1 MRRLLAYFCSMGLM
15 LFSCDN
21 TLEDGSL
28 LHLEENNLSISV
40 ITDPVTKGLIT
51 STYLPTSSKIGVF
64 VTNTSGG
71 DYDGHSYKNI
81 AFTANGSDANQ
92 TWNGSSIALSMN
104 VGKCYAYYPYSS
116 SVTDMTNIPVSTSGQ
131 DDYMYATAATVNA
144 NNTTASLKMKH
155 ALSAVR
161 FMIKK
166 GTYAGAGQVTAVS
179 VRSSALG
186 TSGALNAVTGEVT
199 GVSGKGST
207 ISVSKSLK
215 LSTSTQD
222 VDVIVVPTG
231 SASDLTLSVT
241 LDGTTYSTVVS
252 GAAVT
257 KANCNKYTLTVNAGG
272 LALSGVEIGDWGYND
287 SGAPTITA
295 GSYKVTFAGNYS
307 DIAFGNS
314 VSGSTVTIKA
324 VNYDGYFVN
333 DVSVSSGATITQSV
347 SGNTRV
353 ITLANIK
360 SNVTVTFNGVLAPP
374 AAIADDWSSLADGV
388 YAVRP
393 DLKPA
398 NAADGNELCI
408 GVGLVNSATGQ
419 KLMIEKHETSNS
431 SYATAAS
438 GKSSK
443 STFYWG
449 GYGTDQSIAN
459 YTSSS
464 SALTDYNGKAN
475 SEVLKT
481 VTTGGSSY
489 TSYATIGAVLN
500 QFINTDTDNQGYTDW
515 YIPVCGQLYLIY
527 QNMTNINTALSA
539 IGGTQLTA
547 VRYWSSCEYSAN
559 SGWYVN
565 LNSGDVGGYYKYNY
579 YRVRLVRDLF

>member
-1 MRRLLAYFCSMGLM
+1 M
-15 LFSCDN
+15 
-21 TLEDGSL
+21 
-28 LHLEENNLSISV
+28 
-40 ITDPVTKGLIT
+40 
-51 STYLPTSSKIGVF
+51 PTSSKIGVF

-71 DYDGHSYKNI
+71 DYDGHSYNNI
-81 AFTANGSDANQ
+81 PFTANGSDASQ

-104 VGKCYAYYPYSS
+104 EGKCYAYYPYNS

-131 DDYMYATAATVNA
+131 DDYMYATAVTVNA

-166 GTYAGAGQVTAVS
+166 GTYAGTGQVTAVS
-179 VRSSALG
+179 VKSSALG
-186 TSGALNAVTGEVT
+186 TSGTLNAVTGEVT
-199 GVSGKGST
+199 SVSGKGST

-231 SASDLTLSVT
+231 SAADLTLSIT

-257 KANCNKYTLTVNAGG
+257 KANCNKYTLTVNQGE
-272 LALSGVEIGDWGYND
+272 LALSGIEIGDWGYND

-314 VSGSTVTIKA
+314 VSGNTVTIKA
-324 VNYDGYFVN
+324 INYDGNFVKE
-333 DVSVSSGATITQSV
+333 VSVSSGATLKQSV

-360 SNVTVTFNGVLAPP
+360 ANVTVTFNGVLALP

-398 NAADGNELCI
+398 NAADGNEAYI
-408 GVGLVNSATGQ
+408 GVAVINSATNQ
-419 KLMIEKHETSNS
+419 KLMIEKYEVANS
-431 SYATAAS
+431 SYATVAS
-438 GKSSK
+438 GKN
-443 STFYWG
+443 STERFYWG
-449 GYGTDQSIAN
+449 GYETQQSIAIYN
-459 YTSSS
+459 SSS
-464 SALTDYNGKAN
+464 DALTDYNGKAN

-481 VTTGGSSY
+481 VTTGGNGY

-500 QFINTDTDNQGYTDW
+500 QFISTSSENQGYTDW
-515 YIPVCGQLYLIY
+515 YIPACGQLYLIY
-527 QNMTNINTALSA
+527 QNIADINTALRA
-539 IGGTQLTA
+539 IEGTPLTMTY
-547 VRYWSSCEYSAN
+547 YWSSSQCSKYRSWN
-559 SGWYVN
+559 VRLIGGSVN
-565 LNSGDVGGYYKYNY
+565 VSEKYNY
-579 YRVRLVRDLF
+579 HWLRLVRDLG